1 MAQSYK
7 VKLNSLEKVED
18 LLQEIYDQA
27 CRQITAVENE
37 INKLTNSTNL
47 GRDEVTME
55 DKAKYSKAMH
65 DYLGDKLKAIAAKLE
80 VAKFMGEL
88 IKKGGDAAAVINDKN
103 YVKKTSLNLD
113 DIRNAIEDDGDVN
126 KYDLK

>member
-37 INKLTNSTNL
+37 INKLAVSTNL
-47 GRDEVTME
+47 GKDEVTME

-65 DYLGDKLKAIAAKLE
+65 DFLGDKLKAIAAKLE

-88 IKKGGDAAAVINDKN
+88 IKKGGDAAAVLNDKN

-113 DIRNAIEDDGDVN
+113 DIRNAMEDDGDTN
-126 KYDLK
+126 IYNLK